1 MNKVLKLSAAAG
13 AALALSTSAS
23 AALVTQWSYTLN
35 AQWSAAAGSGPA
47 AVTGAGSQT
56 LAWGTSSGMGQSKL
70 VVSEPPAGTVNTNAG
85 PAAGV
90 TVTHEN
96 RPIFDYYGAF
106 THATL
111 QASLFLVPVLPEA
124 LPGSNRVQNIHI
136 KFVETANQ
144 PGTCSVASAQPCR
157 DLFVLANPE
166 QVANGESFLLDGY
179 LYTITV
185 FPLDV
190 GTFQTLP
197 SAACA
202 EAGMGPGCIG
212 FSTEENTVT
221 SAPFGFRITG
231 QVSEPGTV
239 ALLGLGLAALGFAA
253 RRRQRR

>member
-1 MNKVLKLSAAAG
+1 MNPFLKWSAIAG
-13 AALALSTSAS
+13 SALALSASAS
-23 AALVTQWSYTLN
+23 AGLVTQWSYTLN
-35 AQWSAAAGSGPA
+35 SQWSAATGSGPA

-70 VVSEPPAGTVNTNAG
+70 IVTDPAAGTVDTNAG

-106 THATL
+106 TQATL
-111 QASLFLVPVLPEA
+111 QATLFLAPLLPEA
-124 LPGSNRVQNIHI
+124 QSGANRVQNIHVQ
-136 KFVETANQ
+136 FVETANQ
-144 PGTCSVASAQPCR
+144 AGTCSVASDAPCR
-157 DLFVLANPE
+157 DLFVLANPA
-166 QVANGESFLLDGY
+166 QVASGETFWLGDY

-190 GTFQTLP
+190 GAFQTLP
-197 SAACA
+197 TAACA

-212 FSTEENTVT
+212 FSSEENTVT
-221 SAPFGFRITG
+221 SVPFGFRITG

-239 ALLGLGLAALGFAA
+239 TLLGLGLAGLGFVA
-253 RRRQRR
+253 RRRGHR

>member
-70 VVSEPPAGTVNTNAG
+70 IVSDPPAGTVNTNAG
-85 PAAGV
+85 SAAGV

-111 QASLFLVPVLPEA
+111 QASLFLTPMLPDA

-136 KFVETANQ
+136 KFVETTNE

-157 DLFVLANPE
+157 DLFLVANPAE
-166 QVANGESFLLDGY
+166 LASGESFLLDGY
-179 LYTITV
+179 LYTLTV

-197 SAACA
+197 AAACA
-202 EAGMGPGCIG
+202 EAGMAPGCIG

-221 SAPFGFRITG
+221 SVPFGFRITG
-231 QVSEPGTV
+231 QVSEPGSM
-239 ALLGLGLAALGFAA
+239 ALMGLGLAGLGFAA